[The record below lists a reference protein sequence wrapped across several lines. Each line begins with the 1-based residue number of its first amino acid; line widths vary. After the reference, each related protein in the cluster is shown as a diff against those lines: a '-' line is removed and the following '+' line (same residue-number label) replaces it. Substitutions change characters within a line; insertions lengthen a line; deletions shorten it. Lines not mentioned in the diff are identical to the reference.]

1 MTLQNTNWGR
11 LILRGFLFILLFL
24 CVSVK
29 ADAAWTENEDGSWS
43 WYTSSGKLATDKW
56 IESKYYVDENG
67 VRVTGLQKIG
77 GKYYFF
83 SNSTGE
89 LICGT
94 WIKSGS
100 KYYYAKKNGVL
111 CVSCIKKING
121 SYYYFNAKGVRQTGK
136 ETIDGDTYYFNKST
150 GKMVTSKW
158 VCISKKYYYF
168 GSDGIMVKS
177 AWVGRYYVNSNGVR
191 VTDTWVDD
199 RYVGSD
205 GKCVSGLQEIDGNYY
220 YFNTTTYRMVTNTT
234 MKVGQDTYIFDSD
247 GVGTIA
253 TINDRPV
260 ASVSVEDTYYTDLL
274 VEDEDLLAAIIFC
287 EAGNQSYTGQL
298 AVGLVILNRLNS
310 STFAASTLREV
321 IYVTSQFEPARSG
334 ALNKVL
340 SGVTTV
346 SDSCKQAA
354 AELMAL
360 NEEYQKGVT
369 PTLTVNGEE
378 IAFPYLFFLTP
389 SAYRAQGLSASYIT
403 IGGHVF
409 FKVWK

>member
-1 MTLQNTNWGR
+1 MILQNTNWR
-11 LILRGFLFILLFL
+11 KQILKGFLFILLFL
-24 CVSVK
+24 CVSVR
-29 ADAAWTENEDGSWS
+29 ANAAWTENSDGSWS
-43 WYTSSGKLATDKW
+43 WYSSSGKLATSKW
-56 IESKYYVDENG
+56 IQSKYYVDENG
-67 VRVTGLQKIG
+67 VRVTGLQKIN

-83 SNSTGE
+83 SKSTGE
-89 LICGT
+89 LVCGT

-100 KYYYAKKNGVL
+100 KYYYAKKSGVL
-111 CVSCIKKING
+111 YVSCLKKISG

-136 ETIDGDTYYFNKST
+136 QTIDGNTYYFNKST

-168 GSDGIMVKS
+168 GSDGIMKTS
-177 AWVGRYYVNSNGVR
+177 TWVGRYYVNSKGVR
-191 VTDTWVDD
+191 QTDTWVGNK
-199 RYVGSD
+199 YLGSD
-205 GKCVSGLQEIDGNYY
+205 GKCVSGLQEIDGKYY
-220 YFNTTTYRMVTNTT
+220 YFNTSTYEMVTSMTI
-234 MKVGQDTYIFDSD
+234 KVGEYTYVFDSS
-247 GVGTIA
+247 GVGTISS
-253 TINDRPV
+253 INGRAV
-260 ASVSVEDTYYTDLL
+260 ASVSVESTYYTDLI

-310 STFAASTLREV
+310 TKFAASTLREV
-321 IYVTSQFEPARSG
+321 IYSTSQFEPARTG
-334 ALNKVL
+334 TLNKAL

-346 SDSCKQAA
+346 TDSCKQAA

-369 PTLTVNGEE
+369 PTLTVDDEE
-378 IAFPYLFFLTP
+378 IEFTYLFFLTP
-389 SAYRAQGLSASYIT
+389 SAYRAQGLTASYIT

>member
-1 MTLQNTNWGR
+1 MELQNTNWR
-11 LILRGFLFILLFL
+11 KQILKGFLFILLLL
-24 CVSVK
+24 CFSVK
-29 ADAAWTENEDGSWS
+29 ANAAWTENADGSWS
-43 WYTSSGKLATDKW
+43 WYTSSGKLATSKW
-56 IESKYYVDENG
+56 IQSQYYVDENG
-67 VRVTGLQKIG
+67 VRVTGLQKID

-83 SNSTGE
+83 SKSTGK

-121 SYYYFNAKGVRQTGK
+121 SSYYFNAKGVRKTGK
-136 ETIDGDTYYFNKST
+136 ITVDGNTYYFNKST
-150 GKMVTSKW
+150 EKMVTSKW

-177 AWVGRYYVNSNGVR
+177 AWVGRYYVNSKGVR
-191 VTDTWVDD
+191 VTNTWVDD
-199 RYVGSD
+199 KYLGSD
-205 GKCVSGLQEIDGNYY
+205 GKCVSGLQEIDGKYY
-220 YFNTTTYRMVTNTT
+220 YFNTSTYKKVTGMTIQ
-234 MKVGQDTYIFDSD
+234 VGQYTYVFDSD

-253 TINDRPV
+253 SINDRPL
-260 ASVSVEDTYYTDLL
+260 ASVSVENTYYTDLL

-298 AVGLVILNRLNS
+298 AVGLVILNRVNS

-321 IYVTSQFEPARSG
+321 IYSTSQFEPARTG
-334 ALNKVL
+334 TLNKAL
-340 SGVTTV
+340 SGVITV
-346 SDSCKQAA
+346 SDSCRQAA

-369 PTLTVNGEE
+369 PTLTVDGEE

-389 SAYRAQGLSASYIT
+389 SAYRAQGLTASYIT
-403 IGGHVF
+403 IGDHVF